1 MQTLQQR
8 MALVKRELV
17 EGGISKDS
25 KQKFQNY
32 DYRGVDQVLGVISA
46 LHVKYGINVK
56 VADIRDFKM
65 EQRVDGKGK
74 PVTHM
79 TALYEWGFVNA
90 DDGED
95 DDYCFSIGEGMDTG
109 DKSSGKMQSY
119 AYKNMMFYRYEIPVQ
134 GQTLDEYDPRMDN
147 EDETHEGAVD
157 PHGDMKEQIRKINR
171 EIGKHTEPTEISP
184 PKKTDLKALST
195 QLQGWVDDA
204 TSRDDLLPPPSEIGA
219 IMEARKELR
228 TILIDGDHKD
238 KDKYIPLLT
247 QAKSIADRLPKDWV
261 STYNVSPPKVATD
274 VSALMDKAKKKSK
287 K

>member
-134 GQTLDEYDPRMDN
+134 GQTLDDYDPRMDN

-157 PHGDMKEQIRKINR
+157 PHGDMQEQIRKINR
-171 EIGKHTEPTEISP
+171 EISKQDKPQELS
-184 PKKTDLKALST
+184 PKKDDLLSLST

-219 IMEARKELR
+219 FMEARKELR

-247 QAKSIADRLPKDWV
+247 QAKSITDRLPTDWV
-261 STYNVSPPKVATD
+261 GTYIVSNSKVATD

>member
-134 GQTLDEYDPRMDN
+134 GQTLDDYDPRMDN

-157 PHGDMKEQIRKINR
+157 PHGDMQEQIRKINR
-171 EIGKHTEPTEISP
+171 EISKQDKPQELS
-184 PKKTDLKALST
+184 PKKDDLLSLST
-195 QLQGWVDDA
+195 QLQGWVDGA
-204 TSRDDLLPPPSEIGA
+204 TSRDDLLPPPSEISA
-219 IMEARKELR
+219 FMKTRDELR
-228 TILIDGDHKD
+228 HILIDGDHKD

-247 QAKSIADRLPKDWV
+247 QAKSIADRLPTDWV
-261 STYNVSPPKVATD
+261 GTYAVSPPKVATD

>member
-79 TALYEWGFVNA
+79 TALYEWGFVNT

-95 DDYCFSIGEGMDTG
+95 VDYCFSIGEGMDTG

-134 GQTLDEYDPRMDN
+134 GQTLDDYDPRMDN

-171 EIGKHTEPTEISP
+171 EIGKHTEPTEILLS
-184 PKKTDLKALST
+184 KDRDLLALST
-195 QLQGWVDDA
+195 QLQEWVEEA
-204 TSRDDLLPPPSEIGA
+204 TSRDDLLCAPDNIPLF
-219 IMEARKELR
+219 METRNELR
-228 TILIDGDHKD
+228 HILIDGDHKD
-238 KDKYIPLLT
+238 KEKYIPLLT
-247 QAKSIADRLPKDWV
+247 QAKSIADRIPKNWAN
-261 STYNVSPPKVATD
+261 THAISPPKVATD
-274 VSALMDKAKKKSK
+274 VSALMKKAKKKSK

>member
-32 DYRGVDQVLGVISA
+32 DYRGVDQGLGVISA

-56 VADIRDFKM
+56 VANIRDFKM

-79 TALYEWGFVNA
+79 TALYEWGFVNT

-95 DDYCFSIGEGMDTG
+95 VDYCFSIGEGMDTG

-119 AYKNMMFYRYEIPVQ
+119 AYKNMMFYRYEIPVK
-134 GQTLDEYDPRMDN
+134 GQTLDDYDPRMDN

-157 PHGDMKEQIRKINR
+157 PHGDMQEQIRKINR
-171 EIGKHTEPTEISP
+171 EITKQSKQQELTT
-184 PKKTDLKALST
+184 KKNDLLSLAT
-195 QLQGWVDDA
+195 QLQGWVDKA
-204 TSRDDLLPPPSEIGA
+204 TSRDDLLPPPSEISEF
-219 IMEARKELR
+219 MKTRDELR
-228 TILIDGDHKD
+228 HILIDGDHKD

-247 QAKSIADRLPKDWV
+247 QAKSITDRLPTDWV
-261 STYNVSPPKVATD
+261 GTYIVSNSKVATD
-274 VSALMDKAKKKSK
+274 VSALMKKAKKKSK

>member
-134 GQTLDEYDPRMDN
+134 GQTLDDYDPRIDN

-157 PHGDMKEQIRKINR
+157 PHGDMKEQIRKINK

-184 PKKTDLKALST
+184 PICY
-195 QLQGWVDDA
+195 
-204 TSRDDLLPPPSEIGA
+204 LPH
-219 IMEARKELR
+219 LR
-228 TILIDGDHKD
+228 LGRSWK
-238 KDKYIPLLT
+238 PV
-247 QAKSIADRLPKDWV
+247 KS
-261 STYNVSPPKVATD
+261 
-274 VSALMDKAKKKSK
+274 
-287 K
+287 

>member
-56 VADIRDFKM
+56 VADISDFKM

-79 TALYEWGFVNA
+79 TALYEWGFVNT

-95 DDYCFSIGEGMDTG
+95 VDYCFSIGEGMDTG

-119 AYKNMMFYRYEIPVQ
+119 AYKNMMFYRYEIPVK
-134 GQTLDEYDPRMDN
+134 GQTLDDYDPRMDN

-157 PHGDMKEQIRKINR
+157 PHGDMQEQIRKINR
-171 EIGKHTEPTEISP
+171 EITKQSKQQELT
-184 PKKTDLKALST
+184 PKKNDLLSLAT
-195 QLQGWVDDA
+195 QLQGWVDKA
-204 TSRDDLLPPPSEIGA
+204 TSRDDLLPPPSEISEF
-219 IMEARKELR
+219 MKTRDELR
-228 TILIDGDHKD
+228 HILIDGDHKD

-247 QAKSIADRLPKDWV
+247 QAKSITDRLPTDWV
-261 STYNVSPPKVATD
+261 GTYIVSNSKVATD